1 MASRRNLKKDLRYI
15 FNELVTQ
22 VYVYKKFHPET
33 DENKINQLLK
43 EILGHYND
51 YIARINHQDGKDNP
65 QLVRQHFNKIIE
77 DLQKKTLPLVEKL
90 D

>member
-22 VYVYKKFHPET
+22 VYVYQKFHPET
-33 DENKINQLLK
+33 DENKINQLVK
-43 EILGHYND
+43 EILGHYNG
-51 YIARINHQDGKDNP
+51 YIARINYQDGKDNP

-90 D
+90 G

>member
-22 VYVYKKFHPET
+22 VYVYQKFNPET
-33 DENKINQLLK
+33 DEEKINSLLK

-51 YIARINHQDGKDNP
+51 YIARINHPDAKNNP
-65 QLVRQHFNKIIE
+65 QLVKKHYNKIIE
-77 DLQKKTLPLVEKL
+77 DLKKKTLPLVESL
-90 D
+90 